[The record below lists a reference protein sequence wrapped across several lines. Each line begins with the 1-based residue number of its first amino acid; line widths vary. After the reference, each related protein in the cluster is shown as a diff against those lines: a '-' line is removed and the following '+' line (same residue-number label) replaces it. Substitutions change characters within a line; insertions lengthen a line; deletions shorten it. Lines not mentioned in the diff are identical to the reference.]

1 MLGLAQPGSQFL
13 KHCDSARFTSFRLA
27 FGIRTTP
34 SFPHRMFI
42 LLQEPSQCP
51 SWWQLHRS
59 LGFLEVVS
67 RTQMPNITVPSFRCH
82 SLPRLP
88 CGALESC
95 RLLFPPAPCL
105 LDLRMLQVS
114 VSAEDRGAQ
123 QAPGMVLRAANCMPL
138 HSSTLLLP
146 QGIGGVSDPPAYW
159 PRICY
164 GAFGGVRKLFEFS
177 LLLHSQRG
185 SRAPSLSLFLSP
197 GLWTAGLPPLS
208 LSRSLPVLRRTNYP
222 EALQT
227 PFGSEAAICC
237 TSISPARRL
246 ILRLHDADD
255 AITGPGPKWH
265 ARLQSCHQDCFRSIQ
280 GPPSCS

>member
-1 MLGLAQPGSQFL
+1 M
-13 KHCDSARFTSFRLA
+13 
-27 FGIRTTP
+27 
-34 SFPHRMFI
+34 
-42 LLQEPSQCP
+42 LQEPSQCP

-88 CGALESC
+88 CNRGFGC

-123 QAPGMVLRAANCMPL
+123 QAPGMVLRAANCIPL

-177 LLLHSQRG
+177 
-185 SRAPSLSLFLSP
+185 SLSLCQSSDAQIIQKPAKHPSGQKPQSVAPPSHLP
-197 GLWTAGLPPLS
+197 GDSFFGFTMLMMPSQVLVQNCMHDCNLAIKIAFVVFKGRRAAHNSDAQSLGL
-208 LSRSLPVLRRTNYP
+208 
-222 EALQT
+222 A
-227 PFGSEAAICC
+227 C
-237 TSISPARRL
+237 TSANGID
-246 ILRLHDADD
+246 LR
-255 AITGPGPKWH
+255 
-265 ARLQSCHQDCFRSIQ
+265 S
-280 GPPSCS
+280 